1 MTDSAAA
8 STSTE
13 ARWGDVR
20 MASSGPLAEALTFD
34 DLRRL
39 AKSRLP
45 KPIFDYVDG
54 GGEYELTMNWNR
66 SAFDRIAFRPRTV
79 AAIDGRVQATSFFD
93 RTVSAPFGICP
104 MGGLGTLW
112 PKADIINARIAARA
126 GVPFVLASGAGNSIE
141 EIARAV
147 PDGRRWFQLYVF
159 QDEALNRRLLDR
171 ASAAGFEA
179 LVVTTDT
186 QINPKRIRDIRNGFN
201 LPMRLTPR
209 NALEFAVRPGWLWNI
224 GRDPRSALMGNLV
237 PELGDAPT
245 ARKGFDFFRANRSRS
260 VGWEDLK
267 RLRDHWRGPM
277 VVKGIVTGVEA
288 RRAIELGADAV
299 VVSNHGGRN
308 LDGTLPTIEALPEV
322 VAAVA
327 GRIPVFID
335 SGIRRGSDIV
345 KALALGARAAFVGR
359 PIAFALAG
367 AGEAGVEHVMAMLHD
382 EVDRVLGLLGCARL
396 DQLDPSY
403 AVRR

>member
-1 MTDSAAA
+1 MTDGAAA
-8 STSTE
+8 PMSKE
-13 ARWGDVR
+13 VPWGDVR
-20 MASSGPLAEALTFD
+20 MAASGALAEALTFA
-34 DLRRL
+34 DLRRM
-39 AKSRLP
+39 AKAKLP

-54 GGEYELTMNWNR
+54 GGENELTMDWNR
-66 SAFDRIAFRPRTV
+66 NAFDRIAFRPRTV
-79 AAIDGRVQATSFFD
+79 AAIDGRTQATSFFD
-93 RTVSAPFGICP
+93 RGVSAPFGICP

-126 GVPFVLASGAGNSIE
+126 GVPYVLASGAGNSIE

-147 PDGRRWFQLYVF
+147 PEGRRWFQLYVF
-159 QDEALNRRLLDR
+159 QDDALNRRLLDR

-209 NALEFAVRPGWLWNI
+209 NVLEFAVRPGWLWNI

-277 VVKGIVTGVEA
+277 VVKGIVTGEEA
-288 RRAIELGADAV
+288 LRAIQLGADAV

-327 GRIPVFID
+327 GRIPAFID

-382 EVDRVLGLLGCARL
+382 EVDRVLGLLGCTRI
-396 DQLDPSY
+396 DQLDQSY
-403 AVRR
+403 VARI